1 MPSKPPNHN
10 PSIYIIICSRRIRDL
25 AVGNSDA
32 HVQRLINASD
42 AAAAVVSQLELMNP
56 KQPMEVGE
64 ITDLQHWIMNHLI
77 TMTPT
82 EAAQRVAEMF
92 YLLDKLEDS
101 LE

>member
-1 MPSKPPNHN
+1 MPKKGPGHN
-10 PSIYIIICSRRIRDL
+10 ASVYIIICSRRIRDL
-25 AVGNSDA
+25 ATGNSDA
-32 HVQRLINASD
+32 HVLRLVNASD
-42 AAAAVVSQLELMNP
+42 AAVAVVSQMELLHP
-56 KQPMEVGE
+56 KQPIEAGE
-64 ITDLQHWIMNHLI
+64 ITDLQHWIMDHLI